1 MPDGSALA
9 QGMFRAAPALS
20 CLALLCACSGEQA
33 AQPGEATT
41 PTPAAYQTPVIP
53 DLEDASWAVSPDGQA
68 IDFGPDPDAPLLTL
82 DCRLKEAPPQLAII
96 RHHPAPPDAKA
107 LFPVIGNGTTSRF
120 PLDAK
125 LEADGRIWEGTFPAN
140 DPLLDVF
147 TGPRPI
153 EATLPGG
160 GTLRIPGSR
169 IPGEFLAWCRA
180 GGKVMETEAEESEEA
195 EADQDG
201 GEDASTP
208 SASSTSA
215 SGASS

>member
-1 MPDGSALA
+1 MKR
-9 QGMFRAAPALS
+9 RAPTLS
-20 CLALLCACSGEQA
+20 CLALLCACSGEQK
-33 AQPGEATT
+33 QPADDA
-41 PTPAAYQTPVIP
+41 PTPPPASYKTPAIP
-53 DLEDASWAVSPDGQA
+53 DLENASWVVSPDGQA
-68 IDFGPDPDAPLLTL
+68 INFGLESAPPLLTL
-82 DCRLKEAPPQLAII
+82 DCRLKEEPPQLAII

-125 LEADGRIWEGTFPAN
+125 LEADGRIWEGTFPAD

-180 GGKVMETEAEESEEA
+180 GGKVMETEAEESEQA
-195 EADQDG
+195 EAGQDG

-208 SASSTSA
+208 SASSTSV